1 MRLLVVEDEHSL
13 REDIA
18 RKLRLSGYEVDACA
32 DGEAALE
39 ALAAERYDLVLLDLN
54 LPKVDGMQVLRT
66 LRRHDLE
73 TCVLILSARS
83 EIADK
88 VEGLD
93 AGANDY
99 LSKPFHLAELE
110 ARVRS
115 LTRRKFIQQ
124 DVCLC
129 CGRLSFNTRSR
140 VAAVDGQTPCPD
152 AEGERRTG
160 ISAAASGPPGQSG
173 RAHRARLGWQRGQ
186 LQQLHPG
193 AYLCPTQ
200 KAAGGAGLRSH
211 PQPHRGRLRDRRRG
225 AMKRLSLQWRITLLT
240 ALLIACACVCMNL
253 LLYRTGVTGMDALNG
268 FMMQYQPGSADPLTI
283 EIPQEEMSSLLAHFS
298 QEVYDAKVVF
308 GRKGWCITVVVT
320 IVSAAIAYFV
330 SGRALKPLQ
339 QLAQQAQRVDQDS
352 IATARLDE
360 NTVQEFG
367 QLSRSVNRMLDGL
380 AQSFELQRQ
389 FAGNAAHEL
398 RTPLAILQTKLELFT
413 EEHPAMDAETAG
425 LVSSLREQL
434 DRLTALVRT
443 LLEMS
448 NLQSV
453 SRTDQI
459 ALAPLVEEIL
469 TDLTPLAQKNNISL
483 QQDCEELGMVGS
495 DALIYRL
502 VFNLV
507 ENGIKYNRPGGAVRV
522 TLQQEKQTAV
532 LRITDTG
539 PGIPA
544 GCWDSIFQPF
554 FRVDKSRSREMGG
567 VGLGLA
573 LVREIAVLHGGS
585 VTVENSSK
593 NGTTFSVTLP
603 LAQRC

>member
-1 MRLLVVEDEHSL
+1 
-13 REDIA
+13 
-18 RKLRLSGYEVDACA
+18 
-32 DGEAALE
+32 
-39 ALAAERYDLVLLDLN
+39 
-54 LPKVDGMQVLRT
+54 
-66 LRRHDLE
+66 
-73 TCVLILSARS
+73 
-83 EIADK
+83 
-88 VEGLD
+88 
-93 AGANDY
+93 
-99 LSKPFHLAELE
+99 
-110 ARVRS
+110 
-115 LTRRKFIQQ
+115 
-124 DVCLC
+124 
-129 CGRLSFNTRSR
+129 
-140 VAAVDGQTPCPD
+140 
-152 AEGERRTG
+152 
-160 ISAAASGPPGQSG
+160 
-173 RAHRARLGWQRGQ
+173 
-186 LQQLHPG
+186 
-193 AYLCPTQ
+193 
-200 KAAGGAGLRSH
+200 
-211 PQPHRGRLRDRRRG
+211 
-225 AMKRLSLQWRITLLT
+225 MKRLSLQWRITLLT

-268 FMMQYQPGSADPLTI
+268 FMMQYQPGSADSLTI

-308 GRKGWCITVVVT
+308 GRKGWCITAVVT

-360 NTVQEFG
+360 DTVQEFR

-398 RTPLAILQTKLELFT
+398 RTPLAILQTKLELFA

-483 QQDCEELGMVGS
+483 QQDCAELGMVGS

-522 TLQQEKQTAV
+522 TLRQEKQAAV
-532 LRITDTG
+532 LRVADTG

-544 GCWDSIFQPF
+544 DCRDSIFQLAPDIRTGCVQMLDIWQGLACVPCGDQQMF
-554 FRVDKSRSREMGG
+554 VAHGYFHDAFCDLIGHFARSFSYCANVSRQMRVPSRSPRFRKSQTG
-567 VGLGLA
+567 VS
-573 LVREIAVLHGGS
+573 RSIRS
-585 VTVENSSK
+585 VMAATITASFVSAAGIRN
-593 NGTTFSVTLP
+593 
-603 LAQRC
+603 

>member
-1 MRLLVVEDEHSL
+1 
-13 REDIA
+13 
-18 RKLRLSGYEVDACA
+18 
-32 DGEAALE
+32 
-39 ALAAERYDLVLLDLN
+39 
-54 LPKVDGMQVLRT
+54 
-66 LRRHDLE
+66 
-73 TCVLILSARS
+73 
-83 EIADK
+83 
-88 VEGLD
+88 
-93 AGANDY
+93 
-99 LSKPFHLAELE
+99 
-110 ARVRS
+110 
-115 LTRRKFIQQ
+115 
-124 DVCLC
+124 
-129 CGRLSFNTRSR
+129 
-140 VAAVDGQTPCPD
+140 
-152 AEGERRTG
+152 
-160 ISAAASGPPGQSG
+160 
-173 RAHRARLGWQRGQ
+173 
-186 LQQLHPG
+186 
-193 AYLCPTQ
+193 
-200 KAAGGAGLRSH
+200 
-211 PQPHRGRLRDRRRG
+211 
-225 AMKRLSLQWRITLLT
+225 MKRLSLQWRITLLT

-268 FMMQYQPGSADPLTI
+268 FMMQYQPGSADSLTI

-308 GRKGWCITVVVT
+308 GRKGWCITAVVT
-320 IVSAAIAYFV
+320 ILSAAIAYFV

-339 QLAQQAQRVDQDS
+339 QLAQQAQRVNQDS

-360 NTVQEFG
+360 DTVQEFG

-398 RTPLAILQTKLELFT
+398 RTPLAILQTKLELFA

-469 TDLTPLAQKNNISL
+469 TDLTPLAQKNGITL

-507 ENGIKYNRPGGAVRV
+507 ENGIKYNRPGGAVCV
-522 TLQQEKQTAV
+522 TLRQEKQAAV
-532 LRITDTG
+532 LRIADIG

-544 GCWDSIFQPF
+544 DCRESIFQPF

-585 VTVENSSK
+585 ATVERSSE
-593 NGTTFSVTLP
+593 NGTTFAVTLP
-603 LAQRC
+603 LAQSC

>member
-54 LPKVDGMQVLRT
+54 LPKVDGMQVLRS
-66 LRRHDLE
+66 LRQHDLE

-83 EIADK
+83 EISDK

-129 CGRLSFNTRSR
+129 CGQLSFNTRSR
-140 VAAVDGQTPCPD
+140 IATVDGQPLALTRKESGVLEYLLLHQGRPVSQEELIEHVWD
-152 AEGERRTG
+152 GSVDSFSNSIRVH
-160 ISAAASGPPGQSG
+160 ISAL
-173 RAHRARLGWQRGQ
+173 RK
-186 LQQLHPG
+186 
-193 AYLCPTQ
+193 
-200 KAAGGAGLRSH
+200 KAAGGAGLRPH

-225 AMKRLSLQWRITLLT
+225 TMKRLSLQWRITLLT

-268 FMMQYQPGSADPLTI
+268 FMMQYQPGSADSLTI

-308 GRKGWCITVVVT
+308 GRKGWCITAVVT
-320 IVSAAIAYFV
+320 ILSAAIAYFV

-360 NTVQEFG
+360 DTVREFG

-398 RTPLAILQTKLELFT
+398 RTPLAILQTKLELFA

-453 SRTDQI
+453 SRTDHI

-507 ENGIKYNRPGGAVRV
+507 ENGIKYNRPGGAVHV
-522 TLQQEKQTAV
+522 TLRQEKQAAV
-532 LRITDTG
+532 LRVADTG

-544 GCWDSIFQPF
+544 DCRDSIFQPF

-585 VTVENSSK
+585 VTVESSSE
-593 NGTTFSVTLP
+593 NGTTFAVALP
-603 LAQRC
+603 LAQPC

>member
-140 VAAVDGQTPCPD
+140 VAAVDGQTLALTRKESGVLEYLLLHQGRPVSQEELIEHVWD
-152 AEGERRTG
+152 GSVDSFSNSIRVH
-160 ISAAASGPPGQSG
+160 ISALRKSCGRRWATTPSATASGKATRSEARYNETFVPAMAHHPAD
-173 RAHRARLGWQRGQ
+173 RAAHRLRLRVHEPAFIPHRRYRHGCPQRLYDAVPARQCGSVDHRD
-186 LQQLHPG
+186 P
-193 AYLCPTQ
+193 
-200 KAAGGAGLRSH
+200 AGGNVQSAG
-211 PQPHRGRLRDRRRG
+211 
-225 AMKRLSLQWRITLLT
+225 A
-240 ALLIACACVCMNL
+240 
-253 LLYRTGVTGMDALNG
+253 
-268 FMMQYQPGSADPLTI
+268 
-283 EIPQEEMSSLLAHFS
+283 FS

-339 QLAQQAQRVDQDS
+339 QLAQQAQQVDQDS
-352 IATARLDE
+352 IATTRLDE

-398 RTPLAILQTKLELFT
+398 RTPLAILQTKLELFA

-425 LVSSLREQL
+425 LIRSLREQL

-532 LRITDTG
+532 LRVADTG

-544 GCWDSIFQPF
+544 DCRESIFQPF

-585 VTVENSSK
+585 VTVERSSE
-593 NGTTFSVTLP
+593 NGTTFAVTLP
-603 LAQRC
+603 LAQPC